1 MLLGASNLTQSLAT
15 VMETAQILCG
25 RPSRFLIAA
34 GHGRAY
40 GVSSRV
46 LFRGLPGITQCGL
59 WDDLARGPR
68 LPTFALITDL
78 GNDLAYGQPAER
90 LIEGVCWCLDR
101 LAECS
106 PRTIVTALP
115 VQGLERLSPWHYQC
129 FRMLLF
135 PGRGLTQ
142 EQALDRARTVNEGLR
157 TLCSERRI
165 TLIEQ
170 RLEWYGLDPIHIR
183 RRYGAIAYHEIL
195 RSWLEPGRDER
206 RSRRSAREGTGGT
219 GTYDEPS
226 LARTDFRHRW
236 RVRLFAPQYRRLFGF
251 EQHRKQPA
259 GLLPDG
265 STVSLY

>member
-1 MLLGASNLTQSLAT
+1 
-15 VMETAQILCG
+15 METAQILCG
-25 RPSRFLIAA
+25 QPSRFLIAA

-40 GVSSRV
+40 GVYSRV
-46 LFRGLPGITQCGL
+46 LFRVLPGITQCGL
-59 WDDLARGPR
+59 WDDLAREPE

-78 GNDLAYGQPAER
+78 GNDLAYEQPPER

-101 LAECS
+101 LAECYA
-106 PRTIVTALP
+106 RAIVTALP

-129 FRMLLF
+129 FRVLLF

-142 EQALDRARTVNEGLR
+142 EQALERARTVNEGLR
-157 TLCSERRI
+157 KLCSERGI

-170 RLEWYGLDPIHIR
+170 RLEWYGLDPIHIHR
-183 RRYGAIAYHEIL
+183 QSRSIAYREIL
-195 RSWLEPGRDER
+195 KPWLEPSRDELP
-206 RSRRSAREGTGGT
+206 A
-219 GTYDEPS
+219 
-226 LARTDFRHRW
+226 ARTGFRRRW
-236 RVRLFAPQYRRLFGF
+236 RVRLFTPQYRRLFGL